1 MVFPARMM
9 PMPPPMIGMPMPAD
23 DKLKQAQ
30 RAKAPGGKDD
40 KVTTVFVGGLR
51 KSTTEDKVIGHFSKF
66 GQVDN
71 VDIKRLPDGTSRG
84 FAFVKFVD
92 RESVDKVIEAKSSH
106 MIDNKWVAVRP
117 HGGSAFAAAQNAER
131 SKQAEEIRKKEKH
144 EDDLQQEDYE
154 EKWSERY
161 LQQAASMQKDE
172 ADGTGEAKEGDGAMS
187 MNPMM
192 AMMGMMNPMM
202 MGMMNPMMMRP
213 PMMMGCGCPGM
224 MGCGM
229 PGAGAGGMPGSAPAA
244 ASEASGAPGEESDT
258 AAAAPVGPG
267 AAGGAAGGSG
277 PAAPAGGCCPGPA
290 GCGGCP
296 MAGMGC
302 PMMGMPCMG
311 GCPMMGM
318 GAIPM
323 GCMPGCMPGGAMPC
337 CGAGGA
343 AGTGAASGA
352 PADAG
357 PMKEGAPSERSAPY

>member
-1 MVFPARMM
+1 MM

-172 ADGTGEAKEGDGAMS
+172 GDGTGEAKEGGDSM

-213 PMMMGCGCPGM
+213 PMMMGCGCPGA
-224 MGCGM
+224 GSKQRAWSGGERERERA
-229 PGAGAGGMPGSAPAA
+229 PLRRHDGLRHGAWRVSPWLSAPGSQSSTCQVCPAHLAPPACREPPRRLEPARAA
-244 ASEASGAPGEESDT
+244 
-258 AAAAPVGPG
+258 
-267 AAGGAAGGSG
+267 
-277 PAAPAGGCCPGPA
+277 
-290 GCGGCP
+290 
-296 MAGMGC
+296 
-302 PMMGMPCMG
+302 
-311 GCPMMGM
+311 
-318 GAIPM
+318 
-323 GCMPGCMPGGAMPC
+323 
-337 CGAGGA
+337 
-343 AGTGAASGA
+343 
-352 PADAG
+352 
-357 PMKEGAPSERSAPY
+357 RRW